1 MKKLENPKWEEG
13 REYLRSK
20 ILPRLHEM
28 QRDLFGNEKIH
39 TDVMVSRNGEGVSAS
54 VAIFEGKEIKDSV
67 YFSVFCSDSIEYI
80 ESEHAKLAYFIKE
93 YTA

>member
-1 MKKLENPKWEEG
+1 MKKLLNPRWEEG

-28 QRDLFGNEKIH
+28 QRDLFGKENIH

-54 VAIFEGKEIKDSV
+54 VAIFAGKEVKDSI
-67 YFSVFCSDSIEYI
+67 YLSIFCTDSTEYI
-80 ESEHAKLAYFIKE
+80 ESEYTKLTDFIKK